1 MNRTPTISIYCGKN
15 YQAFR
20 KDADEIVK
28 LIEPYSKTFS
38 SIKTNDLLS
47 SLENDVKTMAM
58 ILIDDTNP
66 LYNLDINRVVNKLLS
81 LTNETSRET
90 AASSSDAHERH
101 CNFII
106 ITRQK
111 LTKTFARNP
120 KIKIIF

>member
-81 LTNETSRET
+81 LTNE
-90 AASSSDAHERH
+90 RH

-111 LTKTFARNP
+111 LTKTFSRNP